1 MKASSPAPLRAMI
14 VLEWMGSNAMPSNR
28 FRRYNS
34 RFFAAIAANTIIV
47 SLGLAGEVADF
58 KSPLDGSPIKFEL
71 LSGEVETPAVTKFKQ
86 TGDNDYRGNA
96 DAVAD
101 GKKLYVSNCV
111 ICHGAD
117 GTGKMG
123 PTLVGKDV
131 VYKQVL
137 TDPGMFSIIYG
148 GASGAMQSFHRRGM
162 KQDDM
167 LKIVA
172 YVRTLDK

>member
-1 MKASSPAPLRAMI
+1 MDRQCSVSFLAAVAI
-14 VLEWMGSNAMPSNR
+14 NALAVS
-28 FRRYNS
+28 FV
-34 RFFAAIAANTIIV
+34 AAGD
-47 SLGLAGEVADF
+47 LADF
-58 KSPLDGSPIKFEL
+58 RSPLDNSPMTFEL
-71 LSGEVETPAVTKFKQ
+71 QPGEVETPAVKKFKE
-86 TGDNDYRGNA
+86 TGNNDYRGND
-96 DAVAD
+96 DAIAE
-101 GKKLYVSNCV
+101 GKKLYASNCI

-148 GASGAMQSFHRRGM
+148 GASGAMQSFHRRGL
-162 KQDDM
+162 KQDEM
-167 LKIVA
+167 LRIVA

>member
-1 MKASSPAPLRAMI
+1 
-14 VLEWMGSNAMPSNR
+14 MPHR
-28 FRRYNS
+28 FRPCG
-34 RFFAAIAANTIIV
+34 AGLLTALAIAALPL
-47 SLGLAGEVADF
+47 SLAAAGDVADF
-58 KSPLDGSPIKFEL
+58 KSPLDNSPITFEL
-71 LSGEVETPAVTKFKQ
+71 AAGEVETPVVKKFKE
-86 TGDNDYRGNA
+86 TGDNDYRGKA
-96 DAVAD
+96 DSIAD
-101 GKKLYVSNCV
+101 GKKLYVANCI

-167 LKIVA
+167 LKIIA

>member
-1 MKASSPAPLRAMI
+1 MTSDRLRQCSVSLLSAVI
-14 VLEWMGSNAMPSNR
+14 VNAMAVS
-28 FRRYNS
+28 FV
-34 RFFAAIAANTIIV
+34 AA
-47 SLGLAGEVADF
+47 GDVADF
-58 KSPLDGSPIKFEL
+58 KSPLDNSPMTFQPQR
-71 LSGEVETPAVTKFKQ
+71 GEVETPAVKKFKE

-96 DAVAD
+96 DAIAD

-111 ICHGAD
+111 VCHGAD

-123 PTLVGKDV
+123 PTLIGKHV

-162 KQDDM
+162 KQDEM
-167 LKIVA
+167 LRIVA

>member
-1 MKASSPAPLRAMI
+1 MVSH
-14 VLEWMGSNAMPSNR
+14 R
-28 FRRYNS
+28 FRQCSLVFPGALAVN
-34 RFFAAIAANTIIV
+34 AVAV
-47 SLGLAGEVADF
+47 SLVVAGDVADF
-58 KSPLDGSPIKFEL
+58 KSPLDNSPIKFEL
-71 LSGEVETPAVTKFKQ
+71 QTGEVETPAVKKFKE

-96 DAVAD
+96 DAIAD
-101 GKKLYVSNCV
+101 GKNLYESNCIV
-111 ICHGAD
+111 CHGTD
-117 GTGKMG
+117 GTGNLG

-162 KQDDM
+162 KQDEM
-167 LKIVA
+167 LRIIA